1 MSPEVTLRRASPA
14 DIAAIMAIERR
25 PGFESLISRSSLAE
39 HEAML
44 ASPEYAYFVG
54 LDARD
59 AVVAFAILRDL
70 EDRYGNLYLK
80 RIAVFEP
87 GAGIGFAFMT
97 ALANWAFRETAAHR
111 FWLSTFNSNAR
122 AQRVYEKLGFT
133 RDGVLREAYLGPDG
147 QRRDL
152 TLMALLRPEWEA
164 RTAAAPQDLVE
175 GDAASPS
182 RRTRG
187 DVSEQRIEE
196 VVIASDSEAKG
207 PLAG

>member
-1 MSPEVTLRRASPA
+1 MSPEVTLRHAVRA

-25 PGFESLISRSSLAE
+25 PGFESLISRSSLGE

-54 LDARD
+54 LDAQGE
-59 AVVAFAILRDL
+59 VVAFAILRDL

-87 GAGIGFAFMT
+87 GAGVGFAFMT
-97 ALANWAFRETAAHR
+97 RSRTGHSGRPPRTASGSA
-111 FWLSTFNSNAR
+111 LSTATRGRNASMKSWASAAMAFARGLSRHGR
-122 AQRVYEKLGFT
+122 ATAG
-133 RDGVLREAYLGPDG
+133 
-147 QRRDL
+147 L

-175 GDAASPS
+175 GDAARLRVEP
-182 RRTRG
+182 
-187 DVSEQRIEE
+187 
-196 VVIASDSEAKG
+196 
-207 PLAG
+207 

>member
-1 MSPEVTLRRASPA
+1 
-14 DIAAIMAIERR
+14 
-25 PGFESLISRSSLAE
+25 
-39 HEAML
+39 ML

-59 AVVAFAILRDL
+59 AVVAFAILCDL

-87 GAGIGFAFMT
+87 GAGVGFAFMT

-122 AQRVYEKLGFT
+122 AQRVYEKLGFS
-133 RDGVLREAYLGPDG
+133 RDGVLREAYLGADG
-147 QRRDL
+147 RRRDL

-164 RTAAAPQDLVE
+164 RIAAAPQDHVE
-175 GDAASPS
+175 GDAPLPS
-182 RRTRG
+182 RRTPG
-187 DVSEQRIEE
+187 DVSGQRM
-196 VVIASDSEAKG
+196 
-207 PLAG
+207 